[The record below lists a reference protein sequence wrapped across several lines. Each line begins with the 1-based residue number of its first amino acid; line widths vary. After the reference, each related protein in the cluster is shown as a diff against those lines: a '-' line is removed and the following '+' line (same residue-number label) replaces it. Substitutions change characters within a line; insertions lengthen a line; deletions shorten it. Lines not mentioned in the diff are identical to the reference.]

1 MFALSA
7 NYCNSPIIC
16 IGVKNSLPVRWV
28 AIQALLVYFTGA
40 STWMARFSG
49 FSF

>member
-1 MFALSA
+1 MVALSGS
-7 NYCNSPIIC
+7 YGNSPIIC
-16 IGVKNSLPVRWV
+16 IGVKNSLPVRWF
-28 AIQALLVYFTGA
+28 AIQALLALLHGA